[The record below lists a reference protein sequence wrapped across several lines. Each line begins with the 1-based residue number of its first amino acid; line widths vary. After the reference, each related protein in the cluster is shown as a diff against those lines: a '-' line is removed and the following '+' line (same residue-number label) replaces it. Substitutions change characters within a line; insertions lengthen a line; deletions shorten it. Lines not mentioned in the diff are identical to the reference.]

1 MENSNFSVQPLEYLL
16 IVKRRRRQLFSLSSP
31 FRFDRCCVP
40 IWFVMFFFLSLSSYL
55 YLISF
60 RKVKSVL
67 IHSPFDVFVVITKSN
82 CSAVIID
89 LYVESALWMRRITW
103 NAHTIIG
110 IVEAIP
116 SPWSLFSSICCGLSN
131 NYHRCWRWWCS
142 FVCL

>member
-16 IVKRRRRQLFSLSSP
+16 IVKRRRRQLFLPFLS
-31 FRFDRCCVP
+31 VP
-40 IWFVMFFFLSLSSYL
+40 IRSMLCAYLICNVFFFSLSSYL

-89 LYVESALWMRRITW
+89 LYMESALWMRGITW